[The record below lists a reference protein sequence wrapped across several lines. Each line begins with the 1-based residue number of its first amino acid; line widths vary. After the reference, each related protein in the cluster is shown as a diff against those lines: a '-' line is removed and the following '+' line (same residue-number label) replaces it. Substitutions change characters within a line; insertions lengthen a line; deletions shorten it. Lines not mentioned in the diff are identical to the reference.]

1 MAIHRRFRKA
11 TRLPLQAYRRGRE
24 ALKRRGARRR
34 LARGTASDRLDVRLQ
49 PLAAHVLGHDLCP
62 LASRDPAPG
71 GKLPNDLPRSMALEQ
86 AAREV
91 LETAREQREPACKIM
106 AALLGIGGEQDFDAG
121 VLKALTPET
130 VLRLDL
136 IADQMLELG
145 RTAEA
150 VRALRA
156 ALIRPA
162 S

>member
-1 MAIHRRFRKA
+1 
-11 TRLPLQAYRRGRE
+11 
-24 ALKRRGARRR
+24 
-34 LARGTASDRLDVRLQ
+34 
-49 PLAAHVLGHDLCP
+49 
-62 LASRDPAPG
+62 
-71 GKLPNDLPRSMALEQ
+71 LPRSTALEQ

-91 LETAREQREPACKIM
+91 LETAGSHTEPAWKIM
-106 AALLGIGGEQDFDAG
+106 AALLGIGGEQNFDVG
-121 VLKALTPET
+121 VLDALTPEA

-145 RTAEA
+145 RTDEA